1 MLPTSTCEYSSSA
14 VSRKPTMIDE
24 QSSGPTHSE
33 GAPVSAIKVAI
44 IEDQRDIR
52 DGLATMLKF
61 TEGYTC
67 IGAYRSMEEALDG
80 IKRHVPEVSLVDIG
94 LPGMNGIE
102 GIRLLKE
109 RHPGMLLLMLTVY
122 DDDEYIFDALCAGAS
137 GYLLKKTPPT
147 RLIESL
153 REAMDGGAPMS
164 PEVARKV
171 IKLFRE
177 VRPPERADYRL
188 TPHETR
194 LLKLL
199 VEGHN
204 YKTAAAEVRTSV
216 TTVAFHMRNIYVKL
230 QVHSKSEAVAKA
242 LRNRLV

>member
-1 MLPTSTCEYSSSA
+1 MADEPQTTAPSSL
-14 VSRKPTMIDE
+14 
-24 QSSGPTHSE
+24 
-33 GAPVSAIKVAI
+33 IKVAI
-44 IEDQRDIR
+44 VEDLRDIR
-52 DGLATMLKF
+52 EGLATILKF
-61 TEGYTC
+61 TGGFHCT
-67 IGAYRSMEEALDG
+67 GSFRSMEEALEKVGFD
-80 IKRHVPEVSLVDIG
+80 PPDLMLVDIG
-94 LPGMNGIE
+94 LPGMSGIE
-102 GIRLLKE
+102 GIRILKE
-109 RHPGMLLLMLTVY
+109 RHPHILLLMLTVY
-122 DDDEYIFDALCAGAS
+122 DDDEMIFDALCAGAS

-147 RLIESL
+147 KLIESL

-164 PEVARKV
+164 PEVARRV

-204 YKTAAAEVRTSV
+204 YKTAAATLSVSV
-216 TTVAFHMRNIYVKL
+216 TTVAFHMRHIYEKL